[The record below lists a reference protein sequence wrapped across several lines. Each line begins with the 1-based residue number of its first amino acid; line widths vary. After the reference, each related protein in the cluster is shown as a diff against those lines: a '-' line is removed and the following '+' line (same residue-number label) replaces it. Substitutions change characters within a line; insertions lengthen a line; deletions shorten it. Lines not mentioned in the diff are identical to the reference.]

1 MSIVTS
7 TFFYILSFV
16 AIWLGAGLVIKSVDK
31 IAKKLRLSSFAVSF
45 FILGILTSIPEAAVS
60 INSLLDHKPEIFVGT
75 LLGGTIVIFLFIIPI
90 LAILGKGVKL
100 NHELD
105 NKTLIGLLALIASP
119 GLVIIDHKVTNLEGV
134 LLIIFYIVIFYII
147 QKKHGVL
154 EKKPSEILTSK
165 TYTFLDLAKVA
176 LGIGIV
182 FVSSQFI
189 VSQTLRYAE
198 ILNIS
203 AFYISLLVLSLGA
216 NLPELSIAVSAI
228 FSGKKEI
235 AFGDYLGSAASNA
248 LLFGVFTLIN
258 NGEVFTFNSFLITF
272 LFIVL
277 GLSLFYYFSK
287 SQKDISREEGIALLC
302 MYFGFVIYEITKG
315 MYH

>member
-1 MSIVTS
+1 MSTATS
-7 TFFYILSFV
+7 IFFYIFSFV
-16 AIWLGAGLVIKSVDK
+16 AIWLGAGLIIKSVDK

-75 LLGGTIVIFLFIIPI
+75 LLGGTIVIFLLIIPI
-90 LAILGKGVKL
+90 LAILGKGVRL
-100 NHELD
+100 NHDLD
-105 NKTLIGLLALIASP
+105 NKTLISLLALIASP
-119 GLVIIDHKVTNLEGV
+119 GLIIIDHKVTSLEGV
-134 LLIIFYIVIFYII
+134 LLIIFYAVIFYII

-154 EKKPSEILTSK
+154 EKNPSEILTSK
-165 TYTFLDLAKVA
+165 TYTFLDIAKVA
-176 LGIGIV
+176 FGIGIV

-198 ILNIS
+198 ILKIS

-235 AFGDYLGSAASNA
+235 AFGDYLGSAAANT
-248 LLFGVFTLIN
+248 LFFGVFTLLN
-258 NGEVFTFNSFLITF
+258 DGQVFTFNSFLVTF

-287 SQKDISREEGIALLC
+287 SKKDISREEGIALLC
-302 MYFGFVIYEITKG
+302 MYFGFVIYETTKG